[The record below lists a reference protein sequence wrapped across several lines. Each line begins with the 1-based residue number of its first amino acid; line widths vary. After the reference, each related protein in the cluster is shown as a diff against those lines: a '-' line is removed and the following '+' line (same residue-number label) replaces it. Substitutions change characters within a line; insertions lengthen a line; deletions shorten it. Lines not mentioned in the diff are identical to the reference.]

1 MIPKYFGYEKK
12 GNNIILY
19 HGMRDESFEHLIIE
33 EELTPKISNDAP
45 KMIWLSNSIDYGSFT
60 KNYPNIVSIE
70 VPIKKFNDGTFEVKN
85 GIDVTTLKSISL
97 KHYKF
102 KLLRLCNIDWEDTKE
117 NIYKVYNDNI
127 NKSINSKSKENPDDL
142 LYGLF
147 GTDVI
152 VSLVKNWFYMY
163 ENYDLKHKRW
173 NYSEW
178 DYNKNLIL

>member
-1 MIPKYFGYEKK
+1 MIPRYFGYEKK

-19 HGMRDESFEHLIIE
+19 HGMRNESFEHLILE
-33 EELTPKISNDAP
+33 EELTPKTSADAP
-45 KMIWLSNSIDYGSFT
+45 KMIWLSNSTDYGSFT

-97 KHYKF
+97 KQYKF
-102 KLLRLCNIDWEDTKE
+102 KLLKLCNIDWEDTKE
-117 NIYKVYNDNI
+117 NIYKVYNDNL
-127 NKSINSKSKENPDDL
+127 NKIINSKSNKNPDDL

-152 VSLVKNWFYMY
+152 VALVKNWLYMY

>member
-1 MIPKYFGYEKK
+1 MIPNYFGYEKK

-33 EELTPKISNDAP
+33 GELTPKISNDAP
-45 KMIWLSNSIDYGSFT
+45 KMIWLSNSIDGVFT
-60 KNYPNIVSIE
+60 RNYRNIISIE

-97 KHYKF
+97 KQYKV
-102 KLLRLCNIDWEDTKE
+102 KLLKLCGIDWQDVKE
-117 NIYKVYNDNI
+117 NIYKVYNDNL
-127 NKSINSKSKENPDDL
+127 NKIVNSKIKENPDNL
-142 LYGLF
+142 LYELF
-147 GTDVI
+147 GSDTI
-152 VSLVKNWFYMY
+152 VFLVKNWMYMY

-173 NYSEW
+173 NYNEW